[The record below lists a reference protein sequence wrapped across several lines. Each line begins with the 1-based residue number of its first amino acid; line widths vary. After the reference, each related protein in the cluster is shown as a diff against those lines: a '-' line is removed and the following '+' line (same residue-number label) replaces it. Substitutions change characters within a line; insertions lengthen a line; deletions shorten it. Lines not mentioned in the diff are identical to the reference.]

1 MREWSTDAVRA
12 HERFSYWREA
22 ICQSIFNLDIEA
34 PAGPFSARLSARSA
48 GAVRIATGESTRY
61 ELIRG
66 AREAANDTEA
76 QYSIY
81 LQLRGQLDI
90 TQGGE
95 TFTFAPSDIGI
106 SDLQRPLRGA
116 HTDGG
121 RRITIVLPREILERR
136 APWLRKAAMRRL
148 AAGAPYVDLA
158 RRHMLELAGS
168 PTMSEST
175 TALMIENLC
184 NLLALASASGLPPA
198 RLQPELQTEAML
210 AFCRQH
216 LHETE
221 LKPQR
226 VADRLGVSLRTLH
239 SRFKAVGSTFGQW
252 VLEERLKACSVALR
266 DDTQRGVKISD
277 IAFRWGFNDLSH
289 FNRSFRARFGRTPA
303 EWRSRL
309 EDAP

>member
-1 MREWSTDAVRA
+1 MVYGRRARARAVFVLARSDLPIDFQSRYRSAGRA
-12 HERFSYWREA
+12 V
-22 ICQSIFNLDIEA
+22 
-34 PAGPFSARLSARSA
+34 SARLSARSA

-175 TALMIENLC
+175 TALMIENSYTALS
-184 NLLALASASGLPPA
+184 LASASGLPPA

-216 LHETE
+216 LHEDRTE
-221 LKPQR
+221 AAARGRSARR
-226 VADRLGVSLRTLH
+226 VAAHAAFALQGGRLRPSASGCWRSG
-239 SRFKAVGSTFGQW
+239 SRPAP
-252 VLEERLKACSVALR
+252 VALR

-289 FNRSFRARFGRTPA
+289 FNKSFRARFGRTPA

>member
-22 ICQSIFNLDIEA
+22 ICQSIFNLDIDA
-34 PAGPFSARLSARSA
+34 PAAPFSARLSARSA
-48 GAVRIATGESTRY
+48 GAIRIATGESTRY

-66 AREAANDTEA
+66 AREAANDTA
-76 QYSIY
+76 AHCSIY

-95 TFTFAPSDIGI
+95 TCAFAANDIGI
-106 SDLQRPLRGA
+106 CDLQRPLRWA
-116 HTDGG
+116 HADGG
-121 RRITIVLPREILERR
+121 RRITIIVPRDMLQRR
-136 APWLRKAAMRRL
+136 APWLRKSPIRRL
-148 AAGAPYVDLA
+148 AAAAPYVDLA

-168 PTMSEST
+168 SAMSEST
-175 TALMIENLC
+175 IALMIENLC
-184 NLLALASASGLPPA
+184 NLLALASATDLPQA
-198 RLQPELQTEAML
+198 KLQPELQIEAML

-216 LHETE
+216 LHEIE

-252 VLEERLKACSVALR
+252 VLEERLKACSVSLR
-266 DDTQRGVKISD
+266 DDSQRGVKISE

-289 FNRSFRARFGRTPA
+289 FNKSFRARFGQTPA
-303 EWRSRL
+303 EWRNR
-309 EDAP
+309 P